1 MTTSRSL
8 RPQKKLQSNEK
19 IFYLL
24 LASITLSIFTIAQDP
39 INPIKQCILVLFS
52 AWLLPKI
59 FYKFKTTQVIN
70 FFNYNFNINRIL
82 FVFLVFQIISALVS
96 DDTIT
101 GILGDHQRR
110 NGALTY
116 FALSI
121 ILIYT
126 ALNFNENLYA
136 RFAKFII
143 ALSIVLGS
151 YGLAQSMGKDFV
163 DWTNPYN
170 SLILTTGNPNFASSL
185 LAILGVLLTSILFEK
200 SFRNSYRVT
209 AAIILTLFI
218 YLMVATDSIQGL
230 VVYAVSASSL
240 IGFLL
245 YKKYGINLQV
255 VTYIFFVLI
264 CLCVAILGT
273 LQKGPLKFILYKE
286 SVSIRGFYWRAA
298 IEMFKANP
306 ILGVGTDQ
314 YGTFFRLYRESN
326 YPLRYGFEITS
337 SNAHNLY
344 LQFLST
350 SGVLVGF
357 SYIVLIA
364 LIFKCSV
371 RNLMTSRS
379 EENSNLIYSG
389 IFFAWIGY
397 VIQGIISIDNI
408 SLGVWGWFLGGA
420 LLSKSLRKVEP
431 NTTPKKSELSFLL
444 SSFLVIITFIFS
456 TFILRAEIDMQ
467 YQMRISEIA
476 DTPQNREFFVSAINK
491 VYLNPLTPS
500 FYQRVAAERLFD
512 ASEPNLALDRIN
524 KLIEKNPAVCENY
537 YTRIVINQDLGNV
550 LAAIKDQEK
559 LLELDPWGAGN
570 MYNLALNYKKIG
582 EFEKMNRIKFQI
594 LKFAPE
600 GKIADMAGSTLV
612 KP

>member
-1 MTTSRSL
+1 MKYSRGSTL
-8 RPQKKLQSNEK
+8 PKKIQSNEK
-19 IFYLL
+19 ILYLL
-24 LASITLSIFTIAQDP
+24 LASTTLSIFTIAQDP
-39 INPIKQCILVLFS
+39 INPIKQCILLLFS

-59 FYKFKTTQVIN
+59 LYKSKIKQTIYLF
-70 FFNYNFNINRIL
+70 NFNVNLFRIL
-82 FVFLVFQIISALVS
+82 FVFLLFQLISAIAS
-96 DDTIT
+96 DDIIT

-110 NGALTY
+110 NGFLTY
-116 FALSI
+116 FSLSI

-126 ALNFNENLYA
+126 VLNFNENSFA

-143 ALSIVLGS
+143 AISVVLGF

-163 DWTNPYN
+163 DWNNPYN
-170 SLILTTGNPNFASSL
+170 PLILTTGNPNFASSL

-209 AAIILTLFI
+209 AAIFLTLFI
-218 YLMVATDSIQGL
+218 YLMVATNSIQGL

-264 CLCVAILGT
+264 CLCLAILGT

-298 IEMFKANP
+298 TEMFKANP

-326 YPLRYGFEITS
+326 YPLKYGFEITS
-337 SNAHNLY
+337 SNAHNVY

-420 LLSKSLRKVEP
+420 LLSKSLQKVEP
-431 NTTPKKSELSFLL
+431 NKLSKKSELSSLL
-444 SSFLVIITFIFS
+444 SPLIFLITFIFS
-456 TFILRAEIDMQ
+456 LFILRAEIDMQ
-467 YQMRISEIA
+467 NQMRISKIA

-491 VYLNPLTPS
+491 VYLNPLSPS

-524 KLIEKNPAVCENY
+524 KLIEKNPVVCENY
-537 YTRIVINQDLGNV
+537 YTRIVINQNLGNV

-582 EFEKMNRIKFQI
+582 EFEKMNRIKLQI
-594 LKFAPE
+594 LKFVPE
-600 GKIADMAGSTLV
+600 GKLADMARSTLV